1 MDDVSLWVS
10 PVVLVSGV
18 GLLILSTSARYGQ
31 IHAELRE
38 MIRDT
43 NDGTFAGD
51 AVNMLYGHLR
61 TRTRLLLSA
70 LFGLYLSVGFLIT
83 GSLVGVLSALW
94 SFSHVPV
101 ILLTCAGILG
111 VVYAALQLIRES
123 RIFLHTV
130 DICAHCV
137 VSRQNDTGSTPSQPD
152 TR

>member
-18 GLLILSTSARYGQ
+18 ALLIMSTSARYGQ

-38 MIRDT
+38 LMHDT
-43 NDGTFAGD
+43 HNGTLAGD
-51 AVNMLYGHLR
+51 SVDMLYEQLR

-83 GSLVGVLSALW
+83 GSLVGVVSAIW

-101 ILLTCAGILG
+101 IVLTCAGILG

-123 RIFLHTV
+123 RIFLQTV
-130 DICAHCV
+130 NVCV
-137 VSRQNDTGSTPSQPD
+137 HQVVGQTNEADKKT
-152 TR
+152 

>member
-18 GLLILSTSARYGQ
+18 GLLILSTSTRYGQ

-38 MIRDT
+38 LIRDAH
-43 NDGTFAGD
+43 DGAFAGD
-51 AVNMLYGHLR
+51 TVEVLQRHLR
-61 TRTRLLLSA
+61 ARTRLLLQA

-83 GSLVGVLSALW
+83 GSLVGVLSAIW

-101 ILLTCAGILG
+101 IILTCAGILG
-111 VVYAALQLIRES
+111 VVYSALQLIRES

-130 DICAHCV
+130 DVCV
-137 VSRQNDTGSTPSQPD
+137 HRATRLASANDDANSGPKG
-152 TR
+152 R

>member
-18 GLLILSTSARYGQ
+18 ALLIMSTSARYGQ

-38 MIRDT
+38 LMHDT
-43 NDGTFAGD
+43 HNGTLVGD
-51 AVNMLYGHLR
+51 SVDMLYGHIR

-83 GSLVGVLSALW
+83 GSLVGVLSTIW

-101 ILLTCAGILG
+101 IALTCAGILG

-130 DICAHCV
+130 NVCV
-137 VSRQNDTGSTPSQPD
+137 HQVVGPTHESDDTT
-152 TR
+152 